1 MKIKWGMVASGL
13 LLMLLSLFIADPA
26 MAAEVFQAASGD
38 TSSAQLIDPLSGSG
52 KIAGLFGNFNAA
64 VLFLGGILTA
74 YGMLTSIAQ
83 TAHDG
88 EMLGRR
94 FSSLWVP
101 IRVSLGIAAI
111 VPVGSGYCVAQQVII
126 YVAQSGV
133 AAASGIWGQYVEAD
147 QSELAKTSPLTEI
160 SGVREL
166 ALSLLKSH
174 FCTLNYQTVAAS
186 DTDNALNLEK
196 NIKVIDFGDGQ
207 FSFGT
212 DKEKM
217 KCGSYIIPDYA
228 QDATGIGAAQQ
239 TAFLK
244 LNKRMLDLAT
254 KIYTTSTDPDAKGD
268 PKDNAAEIN
277 NAIKEYTAIVSYA
290 AQSYITTSQMQTKIE
305 AKQASI
311 QGWIMAGAYSSS
323 KGKAVATATEVSS
336 HIPKAAATAAPPSL
350 AGAVATPNKE
360 NSNWLDSVS
369 DKVSDMWNAGKQIVN
384 TSVNA
389 AMDMINDPNMIVSYA
404 KEPFMPLAGALKGI
418 MNGTGDPISNV
429 QVLGGAAIEVAA
441 LLTAAA
447 IALGVFT
454 TTGGLALLGLAG
466 VLFSFGAINYFFL
479 PIMPAL
485 YYYSAVIGWYVLFVE
500 CLIAAPIWALMH
512 IRFDGE
518 GMVGSASSG
527 YKIILNMFL
536 RPSLITIAYG
546 IALGS
551 LEFLVSGWNQVF
563 ASAVAANFDLSAT
576 SLKPFF
582 IMSAEFIVY
591 TVTMIGIIYQVLKLI
606 THIPEAI
613 TKWIDGGHDGFGS
626 STGETMHRVG
636 HSGALSAAGAGMAVA
651 SQMGRGGSGG
661 GGGDGDGK
669 KPGGK
674 GDDDKPKGNGVVDIV
689 PRTGGDS
696 AMPDKAPLLGS
707 VEKSYTHAHGGSS
720 GEGSGGKASESSSG
734 GDSTGSQSQSTSREA
749 SSNSN
754 GGGFE
759 QSSQQA
765 PSENASV
772 QRDSSSASGS
782 SMPASSN
789 QSHGS
794 TMAEPVM
801 QEEPPPQENQV
812 SERK

>member
-1 MKIKWGMVASGL
+1 M
-13 LLMLLSLFIADPA
+13 
-26 MAAEVFQAASGD
+26 
-38 TSSAQLIDPLSGSG
+38 
-52 KIAGLFGNFNAA
+52 
-64 VLFLGGILTA
+64 
-74 YGMLTSIAQ
+74 
-83 TAHDG
+83 
-88 EMLGRR
+88 
-94 FSSLWVP
+94 
-101 IRVSLGIAAI
+101 
-111 VPVGSGYCVAQQVII
+111 
-126 YVAQSGV
+126 
-133 AAASGIWGQYVEAD
+133 
-147 QSELAKTSPLTEI
+147 
-160 SGVREL
+160 
-166 ALSLLKSH
+166 
-174 FCTLNYQTVAAS
+174 
-186 DTDNALNLEK
+186 
-196 NIKVIDFGDGQ
+196 
-207 FSFGT
+207 
-212 DKEKM
+212 
-217 KCGSYIIPDYA
+217 
-228 QDATGIGAAQQ
+228 
-239 TAFLK
+239 
-244 LNKRMLDLAT
+244 
-254 KIYTTSTDPDAKGD
+254 
-268 PKDNAAEIN
+268 
-277 NAIKEYTAIVSYA
+277 
-290 AQSYITTSQMQTKIE
+290 
-305 AKQASI
+305 
-311 QGWIMAGAYSSS
+311 
-323 KGKAVATATEVSS
+323 ATATEVSS
-336 HIPKAAATAAPPSL
+336 HIPKASATAAPPSL
-350 AGAVATPNKE
+350 SGAVATPNNE

-369 DKVSDMWNAGKQIVN
+369 NKVSDMWNAGKQIVN

-582 IMSAEFIVY
+582 IMCAEFIVY

-651 SQMGRGGSGG
+651 SQMGRGGGG
-661 GGGDGDGK
+661 GKSGDGDGDGN

-674 GDDDKPKGNGVVDIV
+674 GDDKPKGNGVVDIV

-772 QRDSSSASGS
+772 QRDSGSSGYS

-789 QSHGS
+789 EPQGG
-794 TMAEPVM
+794 TMPEPVM
-801 QEEPPPQENQV
+801 QVEPPPQQENPPPAK
-812 SERK
+812 E

>member
-74 YGMLTSIAQ
+74 YGLLTGIAQ

-147 QSELAKTSPLTEI
+147 QSELAKTAALTEI
-160 SGVREL
+160 SGVRQL

-186 DTDNALNLEK
+186 VGDGIEMEK
-196 NIKVIDFGDGQ
+196 NVKVIDFGEGQ
-207 FSFGT
+207 FAFGT
-212 DKEKM
+212 TEDKE

-254 KIYTTSTDPDAKGD
+254 KIYTTATDPDAKND
-268 PKDNAAEIN
+268 PKENADEIN
-277 NAIKEYTAIVSYA
+277 KAIKEYTAIVSYA

-311 QGWIMAGAYSSS
+311 QGWIMAGAYSAS
-323 KGKAVATATEVSS
+323 KGKATATATEMSS
-336 HIPKAAATAAPPSL
+336 NIPKAAATAAPPQLS
-350 AGAVATPNKE
+350 GAIASPSKE
-360 NSNWLDSVS
+360 NSSWIDSMS
-369 DKVSDMWNAGKQIVN
+369 DKVSSMWNSGKKAVA
-384 TSVNA
+384 SVSE
-389 AMDMINDPNMIVSYA
+389 AMDMVTDPNMIVTYA
-404 KEPFMPLAGALKGI
+404 KEPFMPLVGALKGI
-418 MNGTGDPISNV
+418 MNGTGDPIGNV

-441 LLTAAA
+441 LLSVAA

-466 VLFSFGAINYFFL
+466 ILFSFGAINYFFL

-546 IALGS
+546 IAMGS
-551 LEFLVSGWNQVF
+551 MEFLVSGWNQVF

-582 IMSAEFIVY
+582 ILCAEFIVY
-591 TVTMIGIIYQVLKLI
+591 TVTMIGIIYQVLKMI

-626 STGETMHRVG
+626 STSETMHRVG
-636 HSGALSAAGAGMAVA
+636 HSGAAAAAGALAGAA

-661 GGGDGDGK
+661 KKGDGDKGGGDDS
-669 KPGGK
+669 PS
-674 GDDDKPKGNGVVDIV
+674 DKP
-689 PRTGGDS
+689 
-696 AMPDKAPLLGS
+696 
-707 VEKSYTHAHGGSS
+707 VERD
-720 GEGSGGKASESSSG
+720 GSGGGDNPPDGEGLGGGGGSGGSNGGNSSGSSEGVPGGGSGSGGSNASAPSSNESS
-734 GDSTGSQSQSTSREA
+734 GSQSQSTSREA
-749 SSNSN
+749 SSDSN

-759 QSSQQA
+759 QSNQQA

-789 QSHGS
+789 ESHGS
-794 TMAEPVM
+794 TMPEPM
-801 QEEPPPQENQV
+801 RQEEPPPQYENQPPAK
-812 SERK
+812 E

>member
-74 YGMLTSIAQ
+74 YGLLTGIAQ

-147 QSELAKTSPLTEI
+147 QSELAKTAALPEI
-160 SGVREL
+160 SGVRQL

-186 DTDNALNLEK
+186 VGDGIKMEK
-196 NIKVIDFGDGQ
+196 NVKVIDFGEGQ
-207 FSFGT
+207 FAFGT
-212 DKEKM
+212 TEDKE
-217 KCGSYIIPDYA
+217 KCGSYIVPDYA
-228 QDATGIGAAQQ
+228 QDATGIGASQQ

-254 KIYTTSTDPDAKGD
+254 NIYTTANDPDAKGD

-277 NAIKEYTAIVSYA
+277 KAIKEYTAIVSYA

-311 QGWIMAGAYSSS
+311 QGWIMAGAYSAS
-323 KGKAVATATEVSS
+323 KGKATATATEMSS
-336 HIPKAAATAAPPSL
+336 NIPKAAATAAPPQLS
-350 AGAVATPNKE
+350 GAMASPSKE
-360 NSNWLDSVS
+360 NSNWIDSIS
-369 DKVSDMWNAGKQIVN
+369 DKVSSMWNSGKN
-384 TSVNA
+384 TLSSVSQ
-389 AMDMINDPNMIVSYA
+389 AMDMVTDPNMIVNYA
-404 KEPFMPLAGALKGI
+404 KEPFMPLVGALKGI
-418 MNGTGDPISNV
+418 MNGTGDPIGNV

-441 LLTAAA
+441 LLSVAA

-466 VLFSFGAINYFFL
+466 ILFSFGAINYFFL

-546 IALGS
+546 IAMGS
-551 LEFLVSGWNQVF
+551 MEFLVSGWNQVF

-582 IMSAEFIVY
+582 ILCAEFIVY
-591 TVTMIGIIYQVLKLI
+591 TVTMIGIIYQVLKMI

-626 STGETMHRVG
+626 STSETMHRVG
-636 HSGALSAAGAGMAVA
+636 HSGSAAAAGALAGAA
-651 SQMGRGGSGG
+651 SQMGRNGGKKPGGDKGDGGDKPPSDNTPPVQRDGSGGDNPPDGEGLGGGSGG
-661 GGGDGDGK
+661 G
-669 KPGGK
+669 
-674 GDDDKPKGNGVVDIV
+674 N
-689 PRTGGDS
+689 
-696 AMPDKAPLLGS
+696 
-707 VEKSYTHAHGGSS
+707 GGSS
-720 GEGSGGKASESSSG
+720 SSSSG
-734 GDSTGSQSQSTSREA
+734 GSYSGGSGGNASAPSSNGESAGSQSHSTSREA

-759 QSSQQA
+759 QSNQQA
-765 PSENASV
+765 PSETASV
-772 QRDSSSASGS
+772 QRDSGSASGS
-782 SMPASSN
+782 YMPVGSN
-789 QSHGS
+789 EPQSGAMPES
-794 TMAEPVM
+794 VQQAV
-801 QEEPPPQENQV
+801 PPPQENPPPV
-812 SERK
+812 KE

>member
-74 YGMLTSIAQ
+74 YGLLTGIAQ

-147 QSELAKTSPLTEI
+147 QSELAKTAALTEI
-160 SGVREL
+160 SGVRQL

-174 FCTLNYQTVAAS
+174 FCTLNYQTMAAS
-186 DTDNALNLEK
+186 DTDNALNMEK
-196 NIKVIDFGDGQ
+196 NVKVIDFGEGQ
-207 FSFGT
+207 FAFGT
-212 DKEKM
+212 TEDKE
-217 KCGSYIIPDYA
+217 KCGSYIVPDYA

-254 KIYTTSTDPDAKGD
+254 KIYTTATDPDAKND
-268 PKDNAAEIN
+268 PKENADEIN
-277 NAIKEYTAIVSYA
+277 KAIKEYTAIVSYA

-311 QGWIMAGAYSSS
+311 QGWIMAGAYSAS
-323 KGKAVATATEVSS
+323 KGKATATATEMSS
-336 HIPKAAATAAPPSL
+336 NIPKAAATAAPPQLS
-350 AGAVATPNKE
+350 GAIASPSKE
-360 NSNWLDSVS
+360 NSSWIDSMS
-369 DKVSDMWNAGKQIVN
+369 DKVSSMWNSGKKAVA
-384 TSVNA
+384 SVSE
-389 AMDMINDPNMIVSYA
+389 AMDMVTDPNMIVTYA
-404 KEPFMPLAGALKGI
+404 KEPFMPLVGALKGI
-418 MNGTGDPISNV
+418 MNGTGDPIGNV

-441 LLTAAA
+441 LLSVAA

-546 IALGS
+546 IAMGS
-551 LEFLVSGWNQVF
+551 MEFLVSGWNQVF

-582 IMSAEFIVY
+582 ILCAEFIVY

-636 HSGALSAAGAGMAVA
+636 HSGALAAAGAGVAVA
-651 SQMGRGGSGG
+651 SQMGRGGNGG
-661 GGGDGDGK
+661 GGGDGEGK

-674 GDDDKPKGNGVVDIV
+674 DGDDKPNGNGVVDIV

-749 SSNSN
+749 TSNSN

-789 QSHGS
+789 ESHGS

-801 QEEPPPQENQV
+801 QEEPPPQYKNQPPAK
-812 SERK
+812 E